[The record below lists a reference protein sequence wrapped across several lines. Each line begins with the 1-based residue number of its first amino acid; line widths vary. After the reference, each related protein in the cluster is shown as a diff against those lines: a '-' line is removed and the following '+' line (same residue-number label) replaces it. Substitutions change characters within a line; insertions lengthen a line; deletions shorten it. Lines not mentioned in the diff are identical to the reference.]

1 MEELEG
7 NIFCEIC
14 GAADADAELKLCPNC
29 LGEFQGSSEDDE
41 EFEDESS

>member
-1 MEELEG
+1 MEESDG

-29 LGEFQGSSEDDE
+29 LGEFQDSHDQE
-41 EFEDESS
+41 EEPEEE